1 MEGQANK
8 LLIANV
14 PMPTANKEYT
24 WSAPKGCVW
33 FALHSRG
40 NTALRVAVLSGH
52 VASSEPPYFTLK
64 ANSIWN
70 GEYFGIKVKSGI
82 PLYFACASAE
92 TLEVLMG
99 IYDPELDTE

>member
-1 MEGQANK
+1 MEELANK

-14 PMPTANKEYT
+14 PMPTANKEET
-24 WSAPKGCVW
+24 WAVPKNCVW

-40 NTALRVAVLSGH
+40 NTALRLAVAPGH

-70 GEYFGIKVKSGI
+70 GEYFGIRVKSGV

-99 IYDPELDTE
+99 VHEPKEE